1 MKTIAFLLLI
11 LFTLKEG
18 DFVKWGYIVRDSD
31 GKQVDLPLIVM
42 EKRCVLLNFYST
54 GCSEC
59 KKEIPFLNEIYKRY
73 KEKGLE
79 VLMVAVG
86 EDEGSAEK
94 IKKKFGIPFR
104 VIADKHGKVSEEFGI
119 GNFLPQSFFIS
130 KNMKVIKKFLGN
142 LEIYKNSVYNLIEK
156 ILEVKK

>member
-31 GKQVDLPLIVM
+31 GKQVDLPLILM

-59 KKEIPFLNEIYKRY
+59 KKEIPFLNEIYK
-73 KEKGLE
+73 
-79 VLMVAVG
+79 
-86 EDEGSAEK
+86 
-94 IKKKFGIPFR
+94 
-104 VIADKHGKVSEEFGI
+104 KV
-119 GNFLPQSFFIS
+119 
-130 KNMKVIKKFLGN
+130 
-142 LEIYKNSVYNLIEK
+142 
-156 ILEVKK
+156 